1 MKKIRGLVSIFLAAV
16 MLLCGATVVC
26 ATENEVDWAN
36 YDWENFSFVGLE
48 HEEWIPMREWLRAEA
63 DLDLLFNI
71 RMKSDGYF
79 SEDMSGLLYERFKKD
94 PVGVI
99 AALSLEEETV
109 QTHILR
115 SIVYAGAYYPT
126 EFTQLM
132 NDLTLPEDAG
142 PEAMNILVQMV
153 KRAEETWGLDI
164 TNPHTGDPIG
174 LAALL
179 MAFSGLG
186 TALLWK
192 KRRMMAV

>member
-1 MKKIRGLVSIFLAAV
+1 
-16 MLLCGATVVC
+16 
-26 ATENEVDWAN
+26 
-36 YDWENFSFVGLE
+36 
-48 HEEWIPMREWLRAEA
+48 MREWLRAEA

>member
-1 MKKIRGLVSIFLAAV
+1 MMGRGKKLISVLLAIIIC
-16 MLLCGATVVC
+16 LCGATVVC
-26 ATENEVDWAN
+26 ATENEVDWVN

-71 RMKSDGYF
+71 TMKSDGYF

-94 PVGVI
+94 PVVVI

-109 QTHILR
+109 QTHILI

-132 NDLTLPEDAG
+132 NGLTLPEDAG

-153 KRAEETWGLDI
+153 GRAEEKWGLDI

-179 MAFSGLG
+179 MAASGLG
-186 TALLWK
+186 GGLLWK
-192 KRRMMAV
+192 KRKTVV

>member
-1 MKKIRGLVSIFLAAV
+1 MRKVRSIVSILLALLI
-16 MLLCGATVVC
+16 LLCGATVVC

-48 HEEWIPMREWLRAEA
+48 HEEWVPMREWLRAEA

-71 RMKSDGYF
+71 KMKSDGYF

-94 PVGVI
+94 PVVVI

-109 QTHILR
+109 QTHILI

-132 NDLTLPEDAG
+132 NGLKLPEDAG

-153 KRAEETWGLDI
+153 SRAEETWGLDI

-174 LAALL
+174 IAALL
-179 MAFSGLG
+179 MVFSGFG
-186 TALLWK
+186 GGLLWK
-192 KRRMMAV
+192 RRKTVV